1 MTDTAKQAFLNKGK
15 KKPSKNSSKNMRLNT
30 FLIRKK
36 LSIPIKMHE
45 EPVKRLKKQ
54 KMLQPLSERKPLK
67 IQDTDKENDVQDTA
81 DNEDKG
87 TDNVNAC
94 ALFLNIA
101 LSRSVVFSFGRFTDT
116 SQRHLFSPLA

>member
-1 MTDTAKQAFLNKGK
+1 
-15 KKPSKNSSKNMRLNT
+15 
-30 FLIRKK
+30 
-36 LSIPIKMHE
+36 
-45 EPVKRLKKQ
+45 LKAITGGFSGMLECPQ
-54 KMLQPLSERKPLK
+54 KAPDSLEERKPLK